1 MKLIVAAVGTRMPDW
16 VETAWADYAK
26 RLPVDCALELREI
39 KPEPRTTG
47 KTPAQ
52 MMAAEAKRIE
62 AALPAGALRLA
73 LDERGRDL
81 TTMACRKSSNSGA
94 RAARTWLFWWAARMA
109 WTPT

>member
-26 RLPVDCALELREI
+26 RLPADCALELREI

-52 MMAAEAKRIE
+52 MLSLIHI
-62 AALPAGALRLA
+62 
-73 LDERGRDL
+73 
-81 TTMACRKSSNSGA
+81 
-94 RAARTWLFWWAARMA
+94 
-109 WTPT
+109 